1 METIVITLPDSQR
14 VYIEEQ
20 IRLGGYSNASEYFN
34 NLVLE
39 ERKRQAQKRLETML
53 IEDCLLYTSDA
64 ADED

>member
-53 IEDCLLYTSDA
+53 IEDI
-64 ADED
+64 